1 MVSPGQEVFVS
12 DRPSLKRLMSQI
24 IDRRLNGRH
33 KNAVNRQRFIRRYRR
48 QIKEAVADAIGDR
61 SIRDIDSGEE
71 VSIPSRDISEPTFR
85 HGQGGEREIILP
97 GNEEFI
103 AGDQIQRPQGGG
115 GRGDSQA
122 SNEGEGSDEFAFQLS
137 REEFLDFFFD
147 DLALPD
153 LVKTQLATITETR
166 QARAGY
172 SQQGI
177 PANINIVR
185 SLQGAL
191 ARRMAL
197 GGGDRRRLR
206 ELEESLRQLDEAGTT
221 VTDEQRDVLL
231 NEIQTLRQRLKRIPF
246 IDDFDLRY
254 NHHIDIPKPITQAVM
269 FCLMDVSGSMDEE
282 RKDIAKRFFILL
294 YLFLTRQYERIE
306 LVFIRHHTSASEV
319 DEETFFHARETGG
332 TVVSSALRLMDEI
345 IRDRYADGGW
355 NLYAAQAS
363 DGDNWGDDSPLCRQL
378 LDNHILPR
386 LQYFAYVEIGAQ
398 AHQSLWQEYCQV
410 SDQHDHF
417 AMQAIATAAD
427 IYPVF
432 RQLFR
437 KQNA

>member
-1 MVSPGQEVFVS
+1 
-12 DRPSLKRLMSQI
+12 MSQI
-24 IDRRLNGRH
+24 IDRRLNGRN
-33 KNAVNRQRFIRRYRR
+33 KNAVNRQRFIRRYRA
-48 QIKEAVADAIGDR
+48 QIKRAVSDAIGDR
-61 SIRDIDSGEE
+61 SISDIDSGERII
-71 VSIPSRDISEPTFR
+71 IPSKDIAEPTFR
-85 HGQGGEREIILP
+85 HGQGGERNIILP
-97 GNEEFI
+97 GNEEFVS
-103 AGDQIQRPQGGG
+103 GDQLQRPQAGSS
-115 GRGDSQA
+115 RGDSQA
-122 SNEGEGSDEFAFQLS
+122 SNEGEGNDQFSFQIS

-153 LVKTQLATITETR
+153 LIKTQLATLVETR
-166 QARAGY
+166 PARAGY

-191 ARRMAL
+191 ARRIAL
-197 GGGDRRRLR
+197 GGSKRRRIR
-206 ELEESLRQLDEAGTT
+206 ELEETLEKLARNGGDNEQKKTLQEELRNLHKK
-221 VTDEQRDVLL
+221 
-231 NEIQTLRQRLKRIPF
+231 LKRIPF

-254 NHHIDIPKPITQAVM
+254 NNHIDIPKPITQAVM

-319 DEETFFHARETGG
+319 DEKAFFHARETGG
-332 TVVSSALRLMDEI
+332 TVVSSAIKLMDEI
-345 IRDRYADGGW
+345 IRERFSHGDW

-378 LDNHILPR
+378 LDDRILPQ
-386 LQYFAYVEIGAQ
+386 LQYFAYIEIGAQ
-398 AHQSLWQEYCQV
+398 PHQSLWQEYCQI
-410 SDQHDHF
+410 SDKHGHF
-417 AMQAIATAAD
+417 AMQAIASASD

-432 RQLFR
+432 HKLFK
-437 KQNA
+437 KQARG